1 MTLPLTVNETLKRL
15 SALLILMQNR
25 SGGDSVVL
33 DIVSLFQHLLG
44 SWSSNTSW
52 DLGLPTPLGILVPA
66 GRLRIRRPLDAKQ
79 VLKFNHEPAN
89 D

>member
-33 DIVSLFQHLLG
+33 DIVSLFQRLLG
-44 SWSSNTSW
+44 SWSPPVDYVFGDHWTLN
-52 DLGLPTPLGILVPA
+52 
-66 GRLRIRRPLDAKQ
+66 
-79 VLKFNHEPAN
+79 KF
-89 D
+89 